1 MPGINPL
8 GWLSEADLNPLD
20 WLSGASA
27 MRDVAEDMQQG
38 VGPANAAVTGGVAA
52 GNAALAQGREY
63 LGRDNGQLDAAR
75 MRALAGLRGLEGVAR
90 GGDADILRQRDEA
103 SKRMASSAASRG
115 QFDSSFAAKGQGE
128 LEAATAAAQQ
138 QRLFERLANIQG
150 MRSGI
155 EGQFAGYGQQRDI
168 ARNAA
173 MAGLYGQQ
181 AQMGYG
187 SGLAQGQNIMAGQG
201 AYSKG
206 MMGAAQATPGLLG
219 SLIGAA
225 GTVAGAKILK
235 GP

>member
-1 MPGINPL
+1 M
-8 GWLSEADLNPLD
+8 SLNPLD
-20 WLSGASA
+20 WLSG
-27 MRDVAEDMQQG
+27 EDDMLKAARAARRG

-52 GNAALAQGREY
+52 GNVALAGGRGY
-63 LGRDNGQLDAAR
+63 LESGRGQMDAAR
-75 MRALAGLRGLEGVAR
+75 MRALAGLGGLEGVAR

-155 EGQFAGYGQQRDI
+155 EGQFAGYGQQRDAAI
-168 ARNAA
+168 A
-173 MAGLYGQQ
+173 GFYEQQ

-187 SGLAQGQNIMAGQG
+187 GGLAQGQNIMAGQG
-201 AYSKG
+201 AYSQG
-206 MMGAAQATPGLLG
+206 MMGAAQATPGLLSSLAG
-219 SLIGAA
+219 AGALLGAGALIG
-225 GTVAGAKILK
+225 K
-235 GP
+235 G